1 MSVYFLLHSA
11 ISRNYLTDG
20 ENNRTNCTDFFF
32 FILFNNEQQHKH
44 KAYNLLRALDDSL
57 MPLQTASKSNHYQ
70 IY

>member
-1 MSVYFLLHSA
+1 MVKITVQVARISFFL
-11 ISRNYLTDG
+11 
-20 ENNRTNCTDFFF
+20 
-32 FILFNNEQQHKH
+32 ILFNNEQHKH

>member
-1 MSVYFLLHSA
+1 MVKITVQIA
-11 ISRNYLTDG
+11 RIS
-20 ENNRTNCTDFFF
+20 FF